1 VWGTARLRQMVEAP
15 LDGPLEAEVLLRHA
29 AGLSR
34 EELFARPGAPLPP
47 DAEAVYAS
55 LIARRAAG
63 IPVAY
68 LVGHREFFGIDFM
81 VDARVMIPRPETERL
96 VEVVGAA
103 LRDHPSPRVVDI
115 GTGSGAIAIAVAR
128 LLPRAR
134 VFATDVS
141 AAALEVARINAAQ
154 GGVAERLEWAEGSAL
169 VPLRF
174 WGLEGRVDALV
185 ANPPYIPTAELT
197 NLPRDV
203 RDAEPA
209 VALDGGPDGLS
220 VHRPII
226 AEAGHYLAAGG
237 VLALEVSAV
246 WNQARTIAEL
256 VDRTGQFAPACIV
269 HDYAGVE
276 RVVIALKVGGDGDH
290 RG

>member
-1 VWGTARLRQMVEAP
+1 MAEGP

-34 EELFARPGAPLPP
+34 EELFARPGMPLLP
-47 DAEAVYAS
+47 DAAATYAA
-55 LIARRAAG
+55 LISRRVAG

-68 LVGHREFFGIDFM
+68 LVGHREFFGIDLL
-81 VDARVMIPRPETERL
+81 VDASVMIPRPETERL
-96 VEVVGAA
+96 VEVVGAV
-103 LRDHPSPRVVDI
+103 LRDHPDPQTVDI

-134 VFATDVS
+134 VLATDVS
-141 AAALEVARINAAQ
+141 PAALGVARANAARA
-154 GGVAERLEWAEGSAL
+154 GVAERLEWAEGSAL
-169 VPLRF
+169 DPLRSR
-174 WGLEGRVDALV
+174 GLEGRVNALV
-185 ANPPYIPTAELT
+185 ANPPYIPTAEVAT
-197 NLPRDV
+197 LPRDV

-209 VALDGGPDGLS
+209 VALDGGPDGLD

-226 AEAGHYLAAGG
+226 AGAGRYLAPGG
-237 VLALEVSAV
+237 ALVLEVAAV
-246 WNQARTIAEL
+246 WEQARTIAAL
-256 VDRTGQFAPACIV
+256 IDRTGHFALARIV
-269 HDYAGVE
+269 HDYAGAE